1 MLFTWLLLN
10 TFPYIC
16 KLLFTKDFFRMNK
29 LYFVIV
35 CILSIPVVTVAQDTR
50 LAEQYYQDGEYEK
63 AGILFQKLLDQSK
76 ANTHFFNRLT
86 DCLVYQDKIDDAE
99 SLVKKQLKSFPDES
113 ANYVVYGLSL
123 IHIYTGSQNR
133 NTENTIK

>member
-1 MLFTWLLLN
+1 
-10 TFPYIC
+10 
-16 KLLFTKDFFRMNK
+16 MNK

-113 ANYVVYGLSL
+113 ANYVVYGTLLEKKGQPDLAKEQFKKAIDKLPSDRSKITSLAGGFINLS
-123 IHIYTGSQNR
+123 
-133 NTENTIK
+133 K